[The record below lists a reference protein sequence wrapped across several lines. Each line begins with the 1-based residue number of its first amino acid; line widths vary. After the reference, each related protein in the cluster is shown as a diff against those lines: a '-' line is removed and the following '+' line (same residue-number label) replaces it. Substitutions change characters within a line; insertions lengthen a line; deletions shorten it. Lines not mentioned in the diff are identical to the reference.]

1 MGWLSNSTFNQGMA
15 AFLVCL
21 SELCREAMNYDRA
34 LRLPYNINPSR
45 SEMIHNGVGEYKVD
59 WKHGGEVDDGMQ
71 VYVDRL
77 ETLVGMEHKDMASL
91 RRRSVLWW

>member
-45 SEMIHNGVGEYKVD
+45 SEMIHNGVGVSIKLTGSTEEKWTMACKYMLID
-59 WKHGGEVDDGMQ
+59 LKH
-71 VYVDRL
+71 L
-77 ETLVGMEHKDMASL
+77 LAWSTKTW
-91 RRRSVLWW
+91 RR